1 MDHEKFIF
9 ISFFTR
15 VSISISKKKNYKKI
29 TRNAISLLIELGQNF
44 IKN

>member
-15 VSISISKKKNYKKI
+15 FYFNLKKKNYKKI